1 MQYLPMSLVA
11 WYYHKANQCARMAT
25 DAIEPRNRSDFE
37 TERELWLQIAKQIE
51 AEDVRRFGPEPM

>member
-11 WYYHKANQCARMAT
+11 WYYHKASQCARMAK

-37 TERELWLQIAKQIE
+37 IERELWLQIAKQIE
-51 AEDVRRFGPEPM
+51 AEDARRFGPEPM